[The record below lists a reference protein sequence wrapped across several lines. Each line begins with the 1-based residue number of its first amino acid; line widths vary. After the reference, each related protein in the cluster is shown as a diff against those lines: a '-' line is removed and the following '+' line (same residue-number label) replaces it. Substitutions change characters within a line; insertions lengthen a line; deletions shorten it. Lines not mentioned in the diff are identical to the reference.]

1 MHMQAIAI
9 HIRYNKLS
17 LGNCG
22 LSQCL
27 HNSLQHTH
35 THTHHGKQQ
44 AINVSCVTHAVL
56 RKWTGKR
63 WIVEEHSQ
71 TISNKGRALQVS

>member
-9 HIRYNKLS
+9 HMRYNNLS

-27 HNSLQHTH
+27 HNSLQNTSWE
-35 THTHHGKQQ
+35 TEGNQRLVCDACYSAQ
-44 AINVSCVTHAVL
+44 VD
-56 RKWTGKR
+56 WKR
-63 WIVEEHSQ
+63 CIVEEHSQ
-71 TISNKGRALQVS
+71 TIATRGAPSN